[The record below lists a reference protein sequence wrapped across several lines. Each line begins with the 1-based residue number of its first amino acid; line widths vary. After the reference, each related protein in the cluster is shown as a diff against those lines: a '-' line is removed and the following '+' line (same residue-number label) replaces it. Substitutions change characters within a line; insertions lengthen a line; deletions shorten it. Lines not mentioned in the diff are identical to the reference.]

1 LKKVQLLSLSQQY
14 KEIEKDVLK
23 EIKKICSNQSFVLGE
38 NVRELEK
45 EIAEYCGAKYG
56 IGVASGSDAILL
68 ALMAYNIGSGDK
80 VITTPYTF
88 FSTAG
93 SIARLGAEP
102 VFVDIEPDTF
112 NIDPNG
118 IEAVLKKD
126 KAGKIKAIMPVHL
139 FGRAANMTAI
149 KKLAAKKGIPVIE
162 DAAQAIG
169 TEYKGKRVG
178 AIGNIGCFSFYP
190 TKNLGGFGDGGMVTT
205 NSKRLADKLGM
216 LHLHGG
222 SRTYHHPIIGIN
234 SRLDELQAAVLRIK
248 LRHLDKWTDQR
259 IANAAI
265 YGELFEKAGLADLAG
280 LAGAGAKVT
289 AHASDPEGRVIY
301 NQYVILAKKRNA
313 LRKYLTENGIG
324 SGIYYPLPLHLQDC
338 FKYLGYKRGDMP
350 VSEKAA
356 RESLALPVYSE
367 LKKSDIKYVVD
378 TIADFYTK

>member
-1 LKKVQLLSLSQQY
+1 
-14 KEIEKDVLK
+14 
-23 EIKKICSNQSFVLGE
+23 
-38 NVRELEK
+38 LEK

>member
-1 LKKVQLLSLSQQY
+1 MKKVQLLSLSQQY

-45 EIAEYCGAKYG
+45 EIAAYCGAKYG

-68 ALMAYNIGSGDK
+68 ALMAYNIGPGDK
-80 VITTPYTF
+80 VVTTPYTF

-126 KAGKIKAIMPVHL
+126 KAGKVKAIMPVHL
-139 FGRAANMTAI
+139 FGRAANMNAI

-205 NSKRLADKLGM
+205 NSKRLADKLSM

-248 LRHLDKWTDQR
+248 LRRLDKWTDQR
-259 IANAAI
+259 IQNGVL
-265 YGELFEKAGLADLAG
+265 YRELFEKAGLAG
-280 LAGAGAKVT
+280 HVAKVT
-289 AHASDPEGRVIY
+289 PHASDPEGRLIY
-301 NQYVILAKKRNA
+301 NQYVIMAKNRNA
-313 LRKYLTENGIG
+313 LRKHLTANGIG

-350 VSEKAA
+350 VSERAA
-356 RESLALPVYSE
+356 RYSLALPVYSE

-378 TIADFYTK
+378 TIAEFYKK

>member
-1 LKKVQLLSLSQQY
+1 MKKVQLLSLGQQY

-45 EIAEYCGAKYG
+45 EIAAYCGAKYG

-68 ALMAYNIGSGDK
+68 ALMAYNIGPGDK
-80 VITTPYTF
+80 VVTTPYTF

-112 NIDPNG
+112 NIDPDG

-222 SRTYHHPIIGIN
+222 SRTYHHPIIGMN

-248 LRHLDKWTDQR
+248 LRRLDGWTDQR
-259 IANAAI
+259 IANAAL
-265 YGELFEKAGLADLAG
+265 YGELFAKAGL
-280 LAGAGAKVT
+280 GAKIT
-289 AHASDPEGRVIY
+289 PHAADPEGRLIY
-301 NQYVILAKKRNA
+301 NQYVILAKNRNA

-338 FKYLGYKRGDMP
+338 FKYLGYKCGDMP
-350 VSEKAA
+350 VSERAA
-356 RESLALPVYSE
+356 RLSLALPVYSE

-378 TIADFYTK
+378 TIAGFYKK

>member
-1 LKKVQLLSLSQQY
+1 LKKVQLLSLSEQY
-14 KEIEKDVLK
+14 KEFEKEVLC

-45 EIAEYCGAKYG
+45 EIAAYCGAKYG

-68 ALMAYNIGSGDK
+68 ALMAYGIGPGDK
-80 VITTPYTF
+80 VVTTPYTF

-102 VFVDIEPDTF
+102 VFVDIEPDSF

-118 IEAVLKKD
+118 IERILKKD
-126 KAGKIKAIMPVHL
+126 RAGKVKAIMPVHL
-139 FGRAANMTAI
+139 FGRAADMTAI
-149 KKLAAKKGIPVIE
+149 KKLASSKGIPVIE

-178 AIGNIGCFSFYP
+178 AIGDIGCFSFYP

-222 SRTYHHPIIGIN
+222 SRTYHHPIIGLN
-234 SRLDELQAAVLRIK
+234 SRLDEIQAAVLRIK
-248 LRHLDKWTDQR
+248 LRRLDGWTDKR
-259 IANAAI
+259 IQNAAL
-265 YGELFEKAGLADLAG
+265 YAELFEKAGLTG
-280 LAGAGAKVT
+280 KIT
-289 AHASDPEGRVIY
+289 PHAADPEGRVIY
-301 NQYVILAKKRNA
+301 NQYVIMAKKRNA
-313 LRKYLTENGIG
+313 LRKYLTANGIG

-350 VSEKAA
+350 VSEHAA
-356 RESLALPVYSE
+356 RASLALPVYSE
-367 LKKSDIKYVVD
+367 LKKGDIKYVVD
-378 TIADFYTK
+378 KIAEFYKG

>member
-1 LKKVQLLSLSQQY
+1 MKKVQLLSLSQQY

>member
-1 LKKVQLLSLSQQY
+1 MKKVQLLSLGQQY

-45 EIAEYCGAKYG
+45 EIAAYCGAKYG

-68 ALMAYNIGSGDK
+68 ALMAYNIGPGDK

-126 KAGKIKAIMPVHL
+126 KAGKVKAIMPVHL

-205 NSKRLADKLGM
+205 NSKRLAEKLGM

-248 LRHLDKWTDQR
+248 LRRLDGWTDQR
-259 IANAAI
+259 IANAAL
-265 YGELFEKAGLADLAG
+265 YGELFEKAGLTG
-280 LAGAGAKVT
+280 PGAKVT
-289 AHASDPEGRVIY
+289 PHDADPQGRLIY
-301 NQYVILAKKRNA
+301 NQYVILAKNRNA
-313 LRKYLTENGIG
+313 LRKNLTENGIG

-350 VSEKAA
+350 VSERAA
-356 RESLALPVYSE
+356 RLSLALPVYSE

-378 TIADFYTK
+378 TIAAFYKK